1 MSLGRRVPAVAV
13 PTIAAV
19 VYLDAPRG
27 TLEAIQEWRAQGRGL
42 IGRRELL
49 VRLVEVD
56 GRWEET
62 HVQEPPAPPPQ
73 PAPRL
78 VLRRDGIAGAMDA
91 IRFWLGRA

>member
-1 MSLGRRVPAVAV
+1 MPAVAV
-13 PTIAAV
+13 PTIAAI

-27 TLEAIQEWRAQGRGL
+27 TLEAIREWRAQGRGL

-62 HVQEPPAPPPQ
+62 HVQEPEPPPPQ
-73 PAPRL
+73 PRPRL
-78 VLRRDGIAGAMDA
+78 VLRRDMIASAIGAV
-91 IRFWLGRA
+91 RCWLGRA